1 MKSPILRRIV
11 GPLCAFLALSFLS
24 GCTIAKQVRA
34 VPPGTQITKIY
45 VEDNPSLHMEGLV
58 PEVVAQIKKLGIDAE
73 SYTGIKPATA
83 KHHMTITANWRWDM
97 AMYLFYFEATLFEDH
112 RLLGTAEYDARM
124 GGANMGKFGSTAD
137 KIRPLLVQLLDPV
150 PRPTA
155 TAMGSH

>member
-1 MKSPILRRIV
+1 MNPSVLLRVV
-11 GPLCAFLALSFLS
+11 GPLCAVFALSVFS

-45 VEDNPSLHMEGLV
+45 VENNPALHMDGLV

-73 SYTGIKPATA
+73 SYSGTKPETA

-112 RLLGTAEYDARM
+112 RLLGTAEYDARL

-150 PRPTA
+150 PRA
-155 TAMGSH
+155 TAAAMGQ